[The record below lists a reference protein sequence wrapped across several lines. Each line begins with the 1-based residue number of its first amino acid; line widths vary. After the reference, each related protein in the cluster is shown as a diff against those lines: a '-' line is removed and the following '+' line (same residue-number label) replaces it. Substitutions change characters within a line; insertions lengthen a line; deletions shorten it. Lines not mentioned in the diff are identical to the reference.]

1 MLIPPHDIS
10 DIYEKKILIFFS
22 ILIFGHAL
30 E

>member
-10 DIYEKKILIFFS
+10 DIYEKTFLIFFS